1 MPTLISPSL
10 NVPSSQVSSSG
21 PRGRGAEQAEGRSF
35 GAALDRSRANAAGAQ
50 EVAETDLPI
59 SASGRKLSRPG
70 EKKSELT
77 AADVMALLAPLPA
90 HLAPKAIDG
99 KGGAAD
105 AAKGA
110 KAVGNAVD
118 GITPDGKAAA
128 LAADDAATAAA
139 TSTDADTA
147 QAAEGVAA
155 AQDDAKDAK
164 TAAKPTTAGD
174 QQFKDALASAAPAK
188 GIDTTATDATT
199 QPAVGMPM
207 PAPASAS
214 ASKPGAPAD
223 KAAISE
229 IADKAQP
236 ALQLPAADSLKVAAT
251 AEPGGTSP
259 LDAASDTS
267 PQPLP
272 QFQSV
277 AAQATDRANAPS
289 TSTPVLSVAPPVG
302 SDEWGPAIGQQM
314 IRMNASGHQVAELN
328 LNPVGLGP
336 LKVTLTMGDNQ
347 AQAMFVSAH
356 ESVRKAVEAALPQL
370 RTTLAEQ
377 GISLGQTS
385 VGAETRQPFGQ
396 DAAFAQQNP
405 SRSPN
410 QPEYPGSARAE
421 AAAAPSTGA
430 LSARPLPRSGAGLD
444 TFA

>member
-35 GAALDRSRANAAGAQ
+35 GAALDRSRGASAAATQ
-50 EVAETDLPI
+50 EVADTDLPP
-59 SASGRKLSRPG
+59 SLSGRKPSRPG
-70 EKKSELT
+70 ERKSELT

-90 HLAPKAIDG
+90 HLAPTAIDG
-99 KGGAAD
+99 RAGSALASR
-105 AAKGA
+105 GA
-110 KAVGNAVD
+110 KTVGATVD
-118 GITPDGKAAA
+118 GISPDARATA
-128 LAADDAATAAA
+128 LAEDATTTAAA
-139 TSTDADTA
+139 STDGSTA
-147 QAAEGVAA
+147 QATESATGAH
-155 AQDDAKDAK
+155 DAKD
-164 TAAKPTTAGD
+164 TTADKPAASGD
-174 QQFKDALASAAPAK
+174 QPFKDALASSLPAKATEPAAKDATAQPDVGVPVTAPAAAGPSK
-188 GIDTTATDATT
+188 QA
-199 QPAVGMPM
+199 
-207 PAPASAS
+207 ASADRATVS
-214 ASKPGAPAD
+214 A
-223 KAAISE
+223 

-236 ALQLPAADSLKVAAT
+236 APQLPTTDSIKVAA
-251 AEPGGTSP
+251 ASEPAGTSP
-259 LDAASDTS
+259 LDAGSDS
-267 PQPLP
+267 GPQALP
-272 QFQSV
+272 QFQSI
-277 AAQATDRANAPS
+277 AAPATVRNNAPT

-302 SDEWGPAIGQQM
+302 SDAWGPAIGQQM
-314 IRMNASGHQVAELN
+314 IRMSASGHQVAELN
-328 LNPVGLGP
+328 LNPIGLGP
-336 LKVTLTMGDNQ
+336 LKVTLTLGDNQ

-421 AAAAPSTGA
+421 TAAAASSPV